1 MTEHTGRGIIESQS
15 RIIAELLEKTS
26 FKEGLRLF
34 LRNIDPENSPQ
45 LVRTI
50 LGKDVEVP
58 LALMGALPS
67 IANCLIRAIE
77 ELIIQVSE
85 KFPPP
90 LLAGFMESLLE
101 EIDKEALARTI
112 TNAKG
117 LAEDLTPVFQ
127 AAWKAIEER
136 SGRK

>member
-1 MTEHTGRGIIESQS
+1 MTEHTGRGVIESQS
-15 RIIAELLEKTS
+15 RIISELLEKTA

-117 LAEDLTPVFQ
+117 LAEDLAPVFQ

>member
-1 MTEHTGRGIIESQS
+1 
-15 RIIAELLEKTS
+15 
-26 FKEGLRLF
+26 
-34 LRNIDPENSPQ
+34 
-45 LVRTI
+45 
-50 LGKDVEVP
+50 VEVP